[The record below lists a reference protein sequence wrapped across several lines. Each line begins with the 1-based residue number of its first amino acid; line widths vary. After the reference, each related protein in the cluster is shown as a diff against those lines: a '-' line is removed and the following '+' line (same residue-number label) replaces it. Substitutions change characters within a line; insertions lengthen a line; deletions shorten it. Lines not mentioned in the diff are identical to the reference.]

1 MIVKDHL
8 EVQEVS
14 ILMSRK
20 SSEGGTRP
28 AQMNME
34 LLTKLRHKKGDVQ
47 DVEAGPGDLG
57 RI

>member
-1 MIVKDHL
+1 MIFKDHL
-8 EVQEVS
+8 QAQELS

-20 SSEGGTRP
+20 SSEGGRRP
-28 AQMNME
+28 VQMNKE

-47 DVEAGPGDLG
+47 EVEARPGDLG

>member
-1 MIVKDHL
+1 MIFKDHL
-8 EVQEVS
+8 EAQELS

-28 AQMNME
+28 PQMNME
-34 LLTKLRHKKGDVQ
+34 LLSKLRHKKGNVQ
-47 DVEAGPGDLG
+47 EVEAGPGDLG